1 MASVVNPEP
10 FRERFDL
17 LLAVIKSLKQMK
29 DHSGKVAPFVRD
41 ADEIDLT
48 SIDLIVDAWL
58 AVLED
63 GLIREGFEEDANEPV
78 GDATIHWV
86 TTEVLQRVQFL
97 VGEINGV
104 LTTLKGMPSADA
116 WVVHLTEELKAVLSK
131 AELFGLAGQRGEIHR
146 RRLSHAASLL
156 RQVETEKS
164 LRMIEASASQ
174 ALTRA
179 EASAA
184 KASEAAGSTSESTM
198 AQHYQALA
206 TNESD
211 AARQFRFWTIIS
223 TIFGG
228 MTAGIFVLGPTLGWD
243 EVNVESG
250 DWVHLVQRSIVTAAV
265 FAFSAYLS
273 RQAHQ
278 HRAMANW
285 AGSLA
290 VQLQTFE
297 AFLAPINSEDV
308 RDHLRT
314 SFATRVFGNHP
325 AIKGEPSETGT
336 TAVAEKALD
345 IIAKNSGK

>member
-17 LLAVIKSLKQMK
+17 LLTVIESLKQVK
-29 DHSGKVAPFVRD
+29 DHSDKAAQVVTD
-41 ADEIDLT
+41 ADEIDLA
-48 SIDLIVDAWL
+48 SINLVVDAWL
-58 AVLED
+58 TVLED
-63 GLIREGFEEDANEPV
+63 GLIREEFEERADKPV

-86 TTEVLQRVQFL
+86 TTEVLQRVQSL
-97 VGEINGV
+97 VGEIDGA
-104 LTTLKGMPSADA
+104 LTTLKRMPSANA
-116 WVVHLTEELKAVLSK
+116 WVVLLAEELKAVLSI
-131 AELFGLAGQRGEIHR
+131 AATFRSDQGEIHR
-146 RRLSHAASLL
+146 RQLSHAASLL
-156 RQVETEKS
+156 RQVESEKN
-164 LRMIEASASQ
+164 LRRIEASASQ

-179 EASAA
+179 EASADL
-184 KASEAAGSTSESTM
+184 ASEAAGSTGESM
-198 AQHYQALA
+198 MGQHYQDLA

-211 AARQFRFWTIIS
+211 TARQFRFWTIIS

-265 FAFSAYLS
+265 FAFSAYLA

-297 AFLAPINSEDV
+297 AFLAPIKSEDV
-308 RDHLRT
+308 RDQLRT
-314 SFATRVFGNHP
+314 SFATRVFGDHP
-325 AIKGEPSETGT
+325 AIKGEPSETRT
-336 TAVAEKALD
+336 AAVAEKALD